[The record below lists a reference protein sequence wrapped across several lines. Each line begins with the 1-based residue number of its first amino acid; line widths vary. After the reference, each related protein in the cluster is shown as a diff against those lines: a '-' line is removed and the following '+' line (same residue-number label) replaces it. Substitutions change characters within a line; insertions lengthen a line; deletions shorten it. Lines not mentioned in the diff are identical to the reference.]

1 VGRRVLP
8 VVVVVAVFYAI
19 FVSMRADQHGVLWF
33 VHLGSDFLS
42 SGHSSHVIRPSLGAQ
57 STVGYDGQ
65 YYFALAAD
73 PAHARDYIQ
82 GSAGVIYSRVFYP
95 AASRAAS
102 LGSVTALPYAM
113 LIINLLAVLAGT
125 AAVALWLVKR
135 GLSSWAALL
144 YGLFPG
150 LVFTAFRDLTEPL
163 AFGLAALGVL
173 AFDVRRTRRLVL
185 SAVLLALGVLTRET
199 IVPFALAGVAALAL
213 DDRGRTEAGAWWQRW
228 RRAAAFAAATC
239 GPLLLWRLVVSIWI
253 NQPTQELGH
262 ERGWILPLHGI
273 WSWWP
278 FDHEHWLI
286 VLAVTLPT
294 LAAAAGAL
302 VLLHRRRCL
311 VLAGLL
317 LVNVL
322 LYVVWLPRSVYVDY
336 AAASRAAIG
345 VVLAAL
351 FCLPALWRSAW
362 RGRVVV
368 AAGAFALSIAG
379 YLIAAEL
386 FGLDGIHA
394 ITM

>member
-1 VGRRVLP
+1 VRRRVIP
-8 VVVVVAVFYAI
+8 VVLCVAAFYAI
-19 FVSMRADQHGVLWF
+19 FASMRAEQYGVLWF

-42 SGHSSHVIRPSLGAQ
+42 AAHSSHVIRPSLGAQ

-73 PAHARDYIQ
+73 PAHAHDYIQ
-82 GSAGVIYSRVFYP
+82 GSSGVIYSRVFYP

-125 AAVALWLVKR
+125 AAVALWLIR
-135 GLSSWAALL
+135 RSFSPWPALL

-150 LVFTAFRDLTEPL
+150 LIFTTFRDLTEPL
-163 AFGLAALGVL
+163 AFGLAAVAVL
-173 AFDVRRTRRLVL
+173 AFDVTRTRRLIL
-185 SAVLLALGVLTRET
+185 SALLFACGVLTRET

-213 DDRGRTEAGAWWQRW
+213 EDRRRSHAGRRWHRW
-228 RRAAAFAAATC
+228 RRAAAFAVATC
-239 GPLLLWRLVVSIWI
+239 GPLLLWRLVVILWI
-253 NQPTQELGH
+253 NQPTQEVGH

-278 FDHEHWLI
+278 FDSQHWLI

-294 LAAAAGAL
+294 LAAAVGAL
-302 VLLHRRRCL
+302 ILLRQRRCV

-351 FCLPALWRSAW
+351 LCLPAWWRGAW
-362 RGRVVV
+362 SGRVVV
-368 AAGAFALSIAG
+368 AAGAFTLSVAG
-379 YLIAAEL
+379 YLVAAEL
-386 FGLDGIHA
+386 FGLRGIRD